1 MCTGSESDKIINRR
15 KVVCDNKTG
24 IDEGRRMGAASILL
38 FLSVNNMMT
47 GKH

>member
-1 MCTGSESDKIINRR
+1 MCTGSENDKIIYRG

-24 IDEGRRMGAASILL
+24 VGGGRRMDAASSLL